1 MIYRHLL
8 KFMGLLLLLG
18 LPTMGLFAAE
28 LRMSAEQLMQLPANA
43 NVLIVDARSKE
54 AYAQGH
60 IPNAVNVPFTETFDD
75 IKLSGRVLPLNKAV
89 VLFGQS
95 GVSMGRPV
103 VVYDAGGMFQA
114 ARILA
119 ILEVFGHQKIQLLD
133 GGLKAWIASQGSI
146 TLESTIPTSAVFT
159 PKVNAER
166 FATRLTTLVAV
177 NSPNAFTII
186 DARNK
191 AHYLGQDSDAK
202 RFGHIPNAIHI
213 DGMENI
219 DPLTGLLKNKHELE
233 KVYAHVPKHKKV
245 IVYCTKGL
253 ASSIEYL
260 LLREL
265 GYDVSNYDASWQEWG
280 NDDALPIVTP

>member
-1 MIYRHLL
+1 MNYRRLL
-8 KFMGLLLLLG
+8 KLMGLLLLVG
-18 LPTMGLFAAE
+18 LPISELFAAE
-28 LRMSAEQLMQLPANA
+28 LRISAEQLMQLPANA

-54 AYAQGH
+54 AYEQGH

-75 IKLSGRVLPLNKAV
+75 IKLSGRALPLNKV
-89 VLFGQS
+89 VALFGQA

-119 ILEVFGHQKIQLLD
+119 ILEVFGHQKIQLLN
-133 GGLKAWIASQGSI
+133 GGLKAWNDNQGSI

-159 PKVNAER
+159 PKVNADR

-177 NSPNAFTII
+177 NSPDAFTII
-186 DARNK
+186 DARNQ
-191 AHYLGQDSDAK
+191 AHYLGKQSEAK

-213 DGMENI
+213 DAMENI
-219 DPLTGLLKNKHELE
+219 DTLTGLLKDKQALE
-233 KVYAHVPKHKKV
+233 KLYADVPKNKKV